1 VKGLGWLMQLLTG
14 LALTFLV
21 AYHFLIT
28 HIFGSLQLNEVVARF
43 HELKAFYAVL
53 LVVVTFHAF
62 NGLSVI
68 AEEIGRGRLAK
79 AFYVVMAVVMAYGL
93 LLLLSV

>member
-1 VKGLGWLMQLLTG
+1 MKGLGWLMQLLTG

-21 AYHFLIT
+21 TYHFLIT

-53 LVVVTFHAF
+53 VLVVVFHAF
-62 NGLSVI
+62 NGLKIITIELGKKS
-68 AEEIGRGRLAK
+68 LSNL
-79 AFYVVMAVVMAYGL
+79 FYVAMVLATAYGL
-93 LLLLSV
+93 FLLFSI